1 LFFVEPGKGST
12 VYGTFWV
19 HSLSFVLS
27 FPNYIFHIIEKHQ
40 DPKMYL

>member
-1 LFFVEPGKGST
+1 MKPGRKLC
-12 VYGTFWV
+12 GTFWV

-27 FPNYIFHIIEKHQ
+27 LPDSIFHIVDKHQ